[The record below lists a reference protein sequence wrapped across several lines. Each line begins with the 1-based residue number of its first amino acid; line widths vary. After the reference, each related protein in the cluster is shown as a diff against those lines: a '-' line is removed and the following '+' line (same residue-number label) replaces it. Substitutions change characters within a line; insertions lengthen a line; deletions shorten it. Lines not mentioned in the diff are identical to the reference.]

1 MKTSK
6 LSGHLLDYYTGK
18 ALGKNVEIKKH
29 QREDYH
35 FCVLITEGAK
45 YGPDLLSHWN
55 PSQNWDIVGPL
66 IDDKKIDTTYGLYT
80 PALPVEQDIWVAMKD
95 GVKYDA
101 CGETRLIAVCRLIVW
116 MEYGDS
122 VPDEVGQECVK

>member
-1 MKTSK
+1 MKTSE
-6 LSGHLLDYYTGK
+6 LTDYRLDFWCGK

-55 PSQNWDIVGPL
+55 PSQNWNMVGEL
-66 IDDKKIDTTYGLYT
+66 IQLKEIDLTYGLYT
-80 PALPVEQDIWVAMKD
+80 PVLPVEQDIWVAMKD

-101 CGETRLIAVCRLIVW
+101 CGETPLIAVCRLIVW
-116 MEYGDS
+116 MEYGDN
-122 VPDEVGQECVK
+122 VPDEEGKE